1 MKNKKLPKKIKENFI
16 FDYTNF
22 FIGEDYCYCS
32 VKNGNWCGEL
42 DINGKLHSKFVCK
55 ELCCSDTFD
64 YITILDKTG
73 VIDKRGNFI
82 IPPKYDDIWMINEN
96 LWKISVNEKYG
107 LIDTCCQTVW
117 NLKYDSINTLCV
129 EGAYLVSLNGKYG
142 IIDIN
147 EKEIVPI
154 KYDYLQVQF
163 EYAKSNRFYA
173 TLNGKKG
180 VINLKNEII
189 IPIEY
194 EDIYYLTKNR
204 IVLKIGLDRFI
215 IINEQNKQICKTIFE
230 VIDTKTYFSKNPT
243 LYSAKLNGKWGFI
256 DKNGN
261 VVIDFKYTHTYNIL
275 GSDEKYIGVSIDK
288 LNTNTLGLIDKD
300 ENQILPFEY
309 EFPYLAYIDND
320 RFIVSKNGKCGIID
334 RNNNVIANFI
344 FDDIFPICLA
354 KSEVKQYYQAR
365 VDDKYGFIDRDG
377 KPLHID
383 KESLNIS
390 ETELNLEMLSMIEQ
404 IKYLFS

>member
-1 MKNKKLPKKIKENFI
+1 MQLP
-16 FDYTNF
+16 
-22 FIGEDYCYCS
+22 C
-32 VKNGNWCGEL
+32 
-42 DINGKLHSKFVCK
+42 
-55 ELCCSDTFD
+55 LCCNYIFTSATIITTDSLRH
-64 YITILDKTG
+64 YITYWQYYIICK
-73 VIDKRGNFI
+73 DKRKKPISPLGNLFEI
-82 IPPKYDDIWMINEN
+82 FQDCFYNTIFHETCDISINLIDDITIGYYFIREPCNTEKFRRIRCGSCKVTAFWIIN
-96 LWKISVNEKYG
+96 WHWV
-107 LIDTCCQTVW
+107 
-117 NLKYDSINTLCV
+117 SIFNT
-129 EGAYLVSLNGKYG
+129 
-142 IIDIN
+142 
-147 EKEIVPI
+147 
-154 KYDYLQVQF
+154 
-163 EYAKSNRFYA
+163 
-173 TLNGKKG
+173 
-180 VINLKNEII
+180 KNEII

-230 VIDTKTYFSKNPT
+230 VIDPKTYFSKNPT